1 MPRDSAQKIF
11 AGPRLRRLRRDLG
24 LTQVQMAEGLD
35 MSPAYLNLLERN
47 QRPLSAQVLLKLADT
62 YDVNLRGLTGEE
74 GARTLLDLKE
84 VFSDPLLEGIG
95 VGTHELADLHTSS
108 PTTAQALI
116 SLYRAYRSS
125 TERISGLL
133 EKIAGEVTNVKSV
146 ANEVQIAAITS
157 LSARGNDSYITS
169 KVKAR
174 FIDANKFSANHVKVV
189 TEAGAVYLLGM
200 VTRQE
205 ADDAVE
211 VARTTGGVIKVVK
224 LFEYLAT
231 APK

>member
-1 MPRDSAQKIF
+1 MNKLRIITLALTIALPPLLQGCLPVVA
-11 AGPRLRRLRRDLG
+11 AGAGAGVLVATDRRTSGTYLED
-24 LTQVQMAEGLD
+24 EGIEVKTGGRISD
-35 MSPAYLNLLERN
+35 KYKSRVHINITSYNRT
-47 QRPLSAQVLLKLADT
+47 VL
-62 YDVNLRGLTGEE
+62 LTGEVPTAE
-74 GARTLLDLKE
+74 IK
-84 VFSDPLLEGIG
+84 
-95 VGTHELADLHTSS
+95 AD
-108 PTTAQALI
+108 I
-116 SLYRAYRSS
+116 
-125 TERISGLL
+125 

-146 ANEVQIAAITS
+146 ANEVQVAAITS

-189 TEAGAVYLLGM
+189 TEAGTVYLLGM

-211 VARTTGGVIKVVK
+211 VARTTGGVIKDVK

>member
-1 MPRDSAQKIF
+1 MNKLRIITLALTIALPPLLQGCLPVVA
-11 AGPRLRRLRRDLG
+11 AGAGAGVLVATDRRTSGTYLED
-24 LTQVQMAEGLD
+24 EGLEVKTGGRISD
-35 MSPAYLNLLERN
+35 KYKGRVHINITSYNRT
-47 QRPLSAQVLLKLADT
+47 VL
-62 YDVNLRGLTGEE
+62 LTGEVPTAE
-74 GARTLLDLKE
+74 IK
-84 VFSDPLLEGIG
+84 
-95 VGTHELADLHTSS
+95 AD
-108 PTTAQALI
+108 I
-116 SLYRAYRSS
+116 
-125 TERISGLL
+125 

-146 ANEVQIAAITS
+146 ANEVQVAAITS

>member
-1 MPRDSAQKIF
+1 MNKLRIITLALTIALPPLLQGCLPVVA
-11 AGPRLRRLRRDLG
+11 AGAGAGVLVATDRRTSGTYLED
-24 LTQVQMAEGLD
+24 EGIEVKTGGRISD
-35 MSPAYLNLLERN
+35 KYKDRVHINITSYNRT
-47 QRPLSAQVLLKLADT
+47 VL
-62 YDVNLRGLTGEE
+62 LTGEVPTAE
-74 GARTLLDLKE
+74 IK
-84 VFSDPLLEGIG
+84 
-95 VGTHELADLHTSS
+95 AD
-108 PTTAQALI
+108 I
-116 SLYRAYRSS
+116 
-125 TERISGLL
+125 

-146 ANEVQIAAITS
+146 ANEVQVAAITS
-157 LSARGNDSYITS
+157 LSARGNDGYITS

-174 FIDANKFSANHVKVV
+174 FVDANKFSANHVKVV

>member
-1 MPRDSAQKIF
+1 MP
-11 AGPRLRRLRRDLG
+11 
-24 LTQVQMAEGLD
+24 TAEI
-35 MSPAYLNLLERN
+35 
-47 QRPLSAQVLLKLADT
+47 KAD
-62 YDVNLRGLTGEE
+62 
-74 GARTLLDLKE
+74 
-84 VFSDPLLEGIG
+84 I
-95 VGTHELADLHTSS
+95 
-108 PTTAQALI
+108 
-116 SLYRAYRSS
+116 
-125 TERISGLL
+125 

-146 ANEVQIAAITS
+146 ANEVQVAAITS

-189 TEAGAVYLLGM
+189 TEAGTVYLLGM

>member
-1 MPRDSAQKIF
+1 
-11 AGPRLRRLRRDLG
+11 
-24 LTQVQMAEGLD
+24 
-35 MSPAYLNLLERN
+35 
-47 QRPLSAQVLLKLADT
+47 
-62 YDVNLRGLTGEE
+62 
-74 GARTLLDLKE
+74 
-84 VFSDPLLEGIG
+84 
-95 VGTHELADLHTSS
+95 
-108 PTTAQALI
+108 
-116 SLYRAYRSS
+116 
-125 TERISGLL
+125 
-133 EKIAGEVTNVKSV
+133 V